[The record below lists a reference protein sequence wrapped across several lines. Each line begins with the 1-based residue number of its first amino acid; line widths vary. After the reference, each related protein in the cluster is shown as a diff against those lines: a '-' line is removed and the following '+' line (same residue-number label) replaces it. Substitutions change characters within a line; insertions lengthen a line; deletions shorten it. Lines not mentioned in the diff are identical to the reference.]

1 MKLRFEDSEFDLLSR
16 AQVHKSRAAGK
27 IARALAD
34 ALAAEL
40 QACVCTNIC
49 SPHQPLHR
57 RWGRRLAT
65 GTSVAAMI
73 DVDYTSTLK

>member
-1 MKLRFEDSEFDLLSR
+1 MKLRFEDSESDLLSR
-16 AQVHKSRAAGK
+16 AQVPK
-27 IARALAD
+27 ARSADKKARTLAD

-40 QACVCTNIC
+40 QARACTNTC

-57 RWGRRLAT
+57 RWGRWLAT